1 MRVKMIKVINGRRYN
16 TKTATVIASNEFW
29 GDSTHE
35 RGGTN
40 RHLPGSVEAY
50 YQEVGLADCVL
61 YKTRNG
67 NFFEVLSTFLEDARK
82 YYHPRIHYTLEPLT
96 LAQARVRYQELRK
109 KEVPFEEAFP
119 ADSGGG
125 LTTTP
130 RGEVLTSPLYFVG

>member
-29 GDSTHE
+29 GDSNHE

-40 RHLPGSVEAY
+40 RH
-50 YQEVGLADCVL
+50 L

-67 NFFEVLSTFLEDARK
+67 NFFEVLSTCLEDARK